1 MKNQGTILIV
11 DDNEEILFSLE
22 IFLEKHFHKVITLK
36 NPARIPAVLS
46 ADAPDVVIL
55 DMNFTASVKSG
66 NEGLYWLKQIL
77 TTNPNISVVFI
88 TAYPGIELAVKAMKE
103 GAVDF
108 VEKPWVNEKMLATIT
123 NAYRL
128 SISKAEIGKLKE
140 KQKSINKISHEFKL
154 IKGPSPIM
162 QKIYSTI
169 ERVAPTDANIL
180 VLGENGSGK
189 EYFAREIH
197 RLSKRNSGTFIKVD
211 IGALPGS
218 LFESELFGHEKGAF
232 TDAHQSKPGRI
243 ELAAEGTLFLDE
255 IGNLSLQ
262 LQSKLLSVLQEKQ
275 FSRLGS
281 NDLEKIDFRLISA
294 TNQPLFE
301 MIENGIFR
309 EDLLY
314 RINTVQIEIPP
325 LRNRKTDIPVFFTYF
340 FERYQKKYKCPG
352 LKVDKQV
359 IDLIQAYSWP
369 GNIRQLDHAVEQAVI
384 MAEGDFISA
393 DNFKLLSA
401 DSELRSKKESLDLY
415 HNEKQVVESALK
427 KSQGN
432 LSKAADLLGIART
445 TLYRK
450 LKKYD
455 L

>member
-46 ADAPDVVIL
+46 ANAPDVVIL

-128 SISKAEIGKLKE
+128 CISKAEIGKLKE

-169 ERVAPTDANIL
+169 ERVAPTDANVLI
-180 VLGENGSGK
+180 LGENGSGK

-325 LRNRKTDIPVFFTYF
+325 LRNRKTDIPVFFACF
-340 FERYQKKYKCPG
+340 FERYQKKYNRPQ

-359 IDLIQAYSWP
+359 IDLVREYTWP